1 MINKIKLCKCGCG
14 KEVKLGN
21 IYIHGHN
28 RAGFSSYPKNDKWSI
43 KYDGCIKCG
52 SIMEKHAGR
61 GLCASCYRKFIYYR
75 KKQKIGKWA
84 RKYTKCIQCG
94 TNNSP
99 HRARGVCRKCY
110 DINTNLSNGKS
121 KRNFGQWSWYHKECQ
136 KCGTTASPHS
146 KGGLC
151 TDCHEQSK
159 RDLSKCA
166 PCPVCEF
173 MVEKLNQ
180 HLTMKSKK
188 CKAHYDYQ
196 YKMFRQYFDSDLN
209 LSDIAEEINGERH
222 AVTRQFNRFFG
233 KEKTRI
239 RNEAVKRCN
248 VSEKA
253 VINHNSKNRFGTVVE
268 YKSPNQ
274 GIIKLR
280 SKLEAKYANIL
291 DKNNIDWYYECKSFQ
306 YIDKD
311 NKRRTYTP
319 DFFLPA
325 QNKFI
330 EVKGFK
336 QSNADYKIEW
346 LQNIGVNIEMIMQK
360 DIKEALCIED
370 GQRH

>member
-1 MINKIKLCKCGCG
+1 
-14 KEVKLGN
+14 
-21 IYIHGHN
+21 
-28 RAGFSSYPKNDKWSI
+28 
-43 KYDGCIKCG
+43 
-52 SIMEKHAGR
+52 
-61 GLCASCYRKFIYYR
+61 
-75 KKQKIGKWA
+75 
-84 RKYTKCIQCG
+84 
-94 TNNSP
+94 
-99 HRARGVCRKCY
+99 
-110 DINTNLSNGKS
+110 
-121 KRNFGQWSWYHKECQ
+121 
-136 KCGTTASPHS
+136 
-146 KGGLC
+146 
-151 TDCHEQSK
+151 
-159 RDLSKCA
+159 
-166 PCPVCEF
+166 
-173 MVEKLNQ
+173 
-180 HLTMKSKK
+180 
-188 CKAHYDYQ
+188 
-196 YKMFRQYFDSDLN
+196 
-209 LSDIAEEINGERH
+209 
-222 AVTRQFNRFFG
+222 
-233 KEKTRI
+233 
-239 RNEAVKRCN
+239 
-248 VSEKA
+248 
-253 VINHNSKNRFGTVVE
+253 VVE